1 MISEIRL
8 RNFKAFSNFRVSFKN
23 ASFLVGPNSAGKS
36 TILTAIRLSETC
48 LRLAKRLKPAESVQH
63 QGSWYLGYPVPL
75 REFAA
80 LDESVR
86 HDFRRDET
94 SLELRWKNNSKL
106 RVVWPA
112 LQRVEDREPP
122 FFYLLDGNG
131 GNPRSP
137 APIKS
142 KFSTIGVIPILS
154 PLEHEEAIV
163 EEETVRRNLS
173 SRLSSR
179 NFRNQ
184 LQMLVDKGGW
194 DDFITFAKP
203 WLFGMQLTKPVL
215 KYATSSIDVFFTEV
229 GSSAEKE
236 LVWAGD
242 GVQIWLQLLLHI
254 YRAQGLP
261 TLVLDEPEVFLHAD
275 LQRRLVRLLG
285 SLKTQV
291 ILATHSAEV
300 LAEADRTAIVWVDKS
315 QRSGIRA
322 PENEALTELD
332 TALGTA
338 FNLALAR
345 ALRARGVLFV
355 EGKDV
360 KLLKLVAANLGF
372 NRLEEGDTT
381 LAIVPMNGFSKWDRA
396 KAFGWFLREF
406 LGDSVKALVLL
417 DRDYRTDAQI
427 SAVSTEFATVKVD
440 VHVWQKKELESYLII
455 PGVIARLCESTT
467 EEVKVIIDEIA
478 NAMRNK
484 VTSQLFSERMTVE
497 RSTGKSMPTVNEE
510 VLDEVEASWANESFR
525 YAVCPPKK
533 ILAGLNSHLQS
544 HGLKA
549 VSFEAIAKHA
559 KKEELDPELIQLLGQ
574 IESLGS

>member
-1 MISEIRL
+1 
-8 RNFKAFSNFRVSFKN
+8 
-23 ASFLVGPNSAGKS
+23 
-36 TILTAIRLSETC
+36 
-48 LRLAKRLKPAESVQH
+48 
-63 QGSWYLGYPVPL
+63 
-75 REFAA
+75 
-80 LDESVR
+80 
-86 HDFRRDET
+86 
-94 SLELRWKNNSKL
+94 
-106 RVVWPA
+106 
-112 LQRVEDREPP
+112 
-122 FFYLLDGNG
+122 
-131 GNPRSP
+131 
-137 APIKS
+137 
-142 KFSTIGVIPILS
+142 
-154 PLEHEEAIV
+154 
-163 EEETVRRNLS
+163 
-173 SRLSSR
+173 
-179 NFRNQ
+179 
-184 LQMLVDKGGW
+184 MLVDKGGW